1 MPVSSMNRRATSFGL
16 SLRGNARRVSAVLAL
31 ALLAPAIA
39 AGKPCEPPTWLLW
52 QTYATRF
59 VQADGRVLESSLENN
74 HSTSEGQSYAMFFAL
89 IGNDQSRFDTLWRW
103 TFANLAGAAI
113 ATHLPGW
120 LWGQGT
126 DGQWRLQ
133 DANSAAD
140 ADLWIAYALLE
151 AARLWHRPDYHR
163 DALQLMATIEAQ
175 LIVKLPGLGP
185 MVLPGP
191 QGFILPDS
199 LWRLNP
205 SYLPL
210 PLLRRL
216 AKEAPDGPW
225 QAIADNTATMIDQ
238 ASPKGFVP
246 DWVGYQG
253 TSYKGASAQS
263 GVFVSD
269 PIKGETGSYDAI
281 RVYLWLGMSEA
292 TEPLAASLLKRLDGM
307 ARSTAATGVP
317 PESVQ
322 AVHGSVQGQSPFGFR
337 AALIPYL
344 QAKGQPE
351 LADQQRRL
359 VERAL
364 QEALARPDATP
375 GPPRYYD
382 FMLSLFALGWAD
394 NHYRFREDGTL
405 KLSWETPCTRTTAR

>member
-1 MPVSSMNRRATSFGL
+1 MSSRNASLRQC
-16 SLRGNARRVSAVLAL
+16 LRGNARRLSAVLAL

-39 AGKPCEPPTWLLW
+39 LGEPCESPAWPLW

-74 HSTSEGQSYAMFFAL
+74 HSTSEGQSYGMLFAL
-89 IGNDQSRFDTLWRW
+89 IGNDQPRFDKLWRW
-103 TFANLAGAAI
+103 TRANLAGSAI

-126 DGQWRLQ
+126 DGLWRLQ

-140 ADLWIAYALLE
+140 ADLWFAYALLE
-151 AARLWHRPDYHR
+151 AARLWHRPDYHQ
-163 DALQLMATIEAQ
+163 DALHLMATIEAQ
-175 LIVKLPGLGP
+175 LVVKLPGLGP

-191 QGFILPDS
+191 QGFVQPDAF
-199 LWRLNP
+199 WRLNP

-216 AKEAPDGPW
+216 AKEAPSGPW
-225 QAIADNTATMIDQ
+225 QAIANNTATMI
-238 ASPKGFVP
+238 AHSSHHGFVA

-253 TSYKGASAQS
+253 TSAQS
-263 GVFVSD
+263 GAFVSD
-269 PIKGETGSYDAI
+269 PIKGDTGSYDAI
-281 RVYLWLGMSEA
+281 RVYLWLGMNDAS
-292 TEPLAASLLKRLDGM
+292 EPLAASLLKRLDGM
-307 ARSTAATGVP
+307 ARSTVATGAP
-317 PESVQ
+317 PETVQ
-322 AVHGSVQGQSPFGFR
+322 VLHGSVQGQSPFGFR

-344 QAKGQPE
+344 QAKGQPK
-351 LADQQRRL
+351 LADQQRRR
-359 VERAL
+359 VEQAL
-364 QEALARPDATP
+364 REALARPDADA
-375 GPPRYYD
+375 GPPRYYH

-394 NHYRFREDGTL
+394 QHYRFREDGTL